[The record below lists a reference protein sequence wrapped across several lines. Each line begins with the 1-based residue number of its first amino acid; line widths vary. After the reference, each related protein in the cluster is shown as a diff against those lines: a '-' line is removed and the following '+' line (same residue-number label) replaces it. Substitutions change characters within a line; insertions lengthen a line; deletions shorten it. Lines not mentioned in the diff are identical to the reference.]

1 MPTFMSATMYT
12 FKKLKGTG
20 CPLLVSSN
28 KDERGR
34 RTIYVFS
41 PTGQPCKDRLILTAS
56 PCRENRKSKHE
67 HEKKVNLK
75 VNLEVNLKVNLKSK
89 LTFSPFLLL
98 LYWTGFSCIDNSEY
112 KSHIPLQCMTLP
124 ALVGYNSTA
133 VRLNWTGAINTMRIS
148 LAREFRL

>member
-1 MPTFMSATMYT
+1 MKWFRLWQNCLCQFLFSFVLFEGNAGGIYRPQPQTALCPSTAPEHSVKYT
-12 FKKLKGTG
+12 LLQIIRGGAKKG
-20 CPLLVSSN
+20 
-28 KDERGR
+28 E
-34 RTIYVFS
+34 
-41 PTGQPCKDRLILTAS
+41 
-56 PCRENRKSKHE
+56 
-67 HEKKVNLK
+67 KVNLK
-75 VNLEVNLKVNLKSK
+75 VNLEVNLKYK